1 MNSESIPKC
10 VGVIMDGNRRWA
22 KARSLNPAEGHRS
35 GLTALRELV
44 SWAGEAG
51 VENVIAYSLS
61 TENWRR
67 DPMEVTALL
76 SLIEEAL
83 RTYVKELVEKGVR
96 VRFVGDIKR
105 FPSGLQT
112 LFKEAEAATGKG
124 QNMSLILALSY
135 GGRLEIIQAINRI
148 LEKGKTNISEE
159 EFSSELWTGGI
170 PDPDLIIRT
179 GGQERLSN
187 FLPWQ
192 SVYSELFFT
201 KTLWPDFSKE
211 EFFAFFSAFE
221 ERKRNFG
228 A

>member
-1 MNSESIPKC
+1 
-10 VGVIMDGNRRWA
+10 MDGNRRWA

>member
-1 MNSESIPKC
+1 
-10 VGVIMDGNRRWA
+10 
-22 KARSLNPAEGHRS
+22 
-35 GLTALRELV
+35 
-44 SWAGEAG
+44 
-51 VENVIAYSLS
+51 
-61 TENWRR
+61 
-67 DPMEVTALL
+67 MEVTALL

>member
-1 MNSESIPKC
+1 
-10 VGVIMDGNRRWA
+10 MDGNRRWA

-211 EFFAFFSAFE
+211 EFLAVLSAFE